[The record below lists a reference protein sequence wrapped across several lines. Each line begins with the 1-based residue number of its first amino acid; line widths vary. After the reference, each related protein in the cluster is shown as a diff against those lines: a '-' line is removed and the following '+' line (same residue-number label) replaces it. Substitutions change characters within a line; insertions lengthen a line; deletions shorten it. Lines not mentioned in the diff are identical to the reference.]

1 MACQESAGGILACL
15 SEHAGLGVSGSHSFT
30 LSLFLPTSV
39 KRFGRR
45 EEKKKKHGE
54 RGCRTRDECV
64 WSYSRETGCVFVCVA
79 EGGVVPCPVQH

>member
-45 EEKKKKHGE
+45 EEKKKE
-54 RGCRTRDECV
+54 T
-64 WSYSRETGCVFVCVA
+64 WRE
-79 EGGVVPCPVQH
+79 GVQNKR